1 MDPLSAVGLACSI
14 VQFVS
19 FAHEIV
25 SLGKEVYKSP
35 TGVRQE
41 SAEIEAMLKDLSQ
54 LHQSLRWEWGLD
66 PGRRSQEEQTLF
78 ILVEQCEPIY
88 KELQKVLQNLAVKGS
103 HRKWESFCLSV
114 KLIWKEGKIND
125 LERRLHRLQRQ
136 VDSRLVSDIR
146 CPPFSQ

>member
-1 MDPLSAVGLACSI
+1 MDPLSAVGLAASI

-66 PGRRSQEEQTLF
+66 PG
-78 ILVEQCEPIY
+78 
-88 KELQKVLQNLAVKGS
+88 
-103 HRKWESFCLSV
+103 
-114 KLIWKEGKIND
+114 
-125 LERRLHRLQRQ
+125 
-136 VDSRLVSDIR
+136 
-146 CPPFSQ
+146 